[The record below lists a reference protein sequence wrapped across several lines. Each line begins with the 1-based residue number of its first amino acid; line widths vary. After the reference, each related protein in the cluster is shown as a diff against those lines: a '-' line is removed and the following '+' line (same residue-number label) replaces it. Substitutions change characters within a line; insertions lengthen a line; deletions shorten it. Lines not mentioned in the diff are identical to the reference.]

1 MSTPTGLRGDIAR
14 LFGDKGTHEGR
25 PTVARAVQRV
35 LTRPGPLAIMLYR
48 LSHRLWARRLETPAE
63 LLWRLN
69 YFLTGADIH
78 PGAEIGGGLRLTHT
92 AGLVIGKGA
101 RIGSNVTLLHGV
113 TLGGS
118 SRGFF
123 ADDSVIPDGFPTIGD
138 GAKIAAGAK
147 LLGPITIGRDC
158 FVGANAVVAKDLPDG
173 TIFNPGREVSDL
185 RKRVE
190 QLENELADLKGA
202 LAKHEPPPPAPLA
215 DPARRAGAPDVPR

>member
-1 MSTPTGLRGDIAR
+1 MSTPGGLRGDIGR
-14 LFGDKGTHEGR
+14 LFGDQGTHEGR
-25 PTVARAVQRV
+25 PTIGRAIQRV
-35 LTRPGPLAIMLYR
+35 LTRPGPLAIILYR
-48 LSHRLWARRLETPAE
+48 FSHRLWRYKLETPAE
-63 LLWRLN
+63 LVWRLN

-123 ADDSVIPDGFPTIGD
+123 ADDSLVPDGFPTIGD
-138 GAKIAAGAK
+138 GSKVAAGAK

-173 TIFNPGREVSDL
+173 TVFNPGREVSDL
-185 RKRVE
+185 RKRIE
-190 QLENELADLKGA
+190 HLENELVELKSA
-202 LAKHEPPPPAPLA
+202 LP
-215 DPARRAGAPDVPR
+215 RTSAPDAPR